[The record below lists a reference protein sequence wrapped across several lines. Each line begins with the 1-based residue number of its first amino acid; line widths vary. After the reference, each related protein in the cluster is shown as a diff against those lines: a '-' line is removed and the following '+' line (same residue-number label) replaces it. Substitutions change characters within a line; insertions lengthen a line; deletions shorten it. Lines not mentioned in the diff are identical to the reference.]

1 MTGELAQAI
10 ALAAHGN
17 AALAGDGAAGRAL
30 TLRHDAFTVAIS
42 VAFVRAGASVAT
54 TPAAWFDHL
63 HGRRA
68 RRLVLT
74 RLARRTDWLPD
85 HEAVA
90 FAGGSGVMIAAD
102 TRPAPELWAGEW
114 RANFT
119 ALHQH
124 EPRVWDVVYH
134 AAEPPVPVRADEPPA
149 ARYELERTHERLRT
163 ALEAT
168 IAFAGKTDWTTGFFA
183 PALAMLS
190 SAEVLVPARGLEL
203 QGLRRGRPPVA
214 GRRHAGRL
222 RLRRQRLVERS
233 GLRRAPGG
241 VPRGHRGPV
250 RRHADGA
257 AGRRQRLRRGALGY
271 NRAS

>member
-63 HGRRA
+63 RGRGA

-102 TRPAPELWAGEW
+102 TRPVPELWAAEW
-114 RANFT
+114 RANFA
-119 ALHQH
+119 ALHKH

-149 ARYELERTHERLRT
+149 ARYELERTRERLRT

-203 QGLRRGRPPVA
+203 LPARGYGVAARRLLAAATLAGSVFGGSGSWSDQDCGERQAAYREVTEGLFDAMQTATLAAVNAFG
-214 GRRHAGRL
+214 
-222 RLRRQRLVERS
+222 VER
-233 GLRRAPGG
+233 
-241 VPRGHRGPV
+241 
-250 RRHADGA
+250 
-257 AGRRQRLRRGALGY
+257 
-271 NRAS
+271 

>member
-1 MTGELAQAI
+1 MTGELAQTI

-30 TLRHDAFTVAIS
+30 TLQHDAFTVVIS

-54 TPAAWFDHL
+54 TAAAWFEHL
-63 HGRRA
+63 RGRGA

-102 TRPAPELWAGEW
+102 TRPVPELWAGEW
-114 RANFT
+114 RANFS
-119 ALHQH
+119 ALHTR
-124 EPRVWDVVYH
+124 ERRVWDVVYH

-149 ARYELERTHERLRT
+149 ARYALEHARERLRS

-168 IAFAGKTDWTTGFFA
+168 IAFAGKSDWTTGFFT
-183 PALAMLS
+183 PALAMLG

-203 QGLRRGRPPVA
+203 LPARGYGVAARRLLAAATLAGSVFGGSGSWSDQDYGERQEAYREVSDGLFDATQAATLAAVNAFG
-214 GRRHAGRL
+214 
-222 RLRRQRLVERS
+222 VE
-233 GLRRAPGG
+233 P
-241 VPRGHRGPV
+241 
-250 RRHADGA
+250 
-257 AGRRQRLRRGALGY
+257 
-271 NRAS
+271 